1 MPTAFITGI
10 TGQDGSF
17 LAEQL
22 LADGWTV
29 AGLIR
34 RSASRSLW
42 RLHPVLNKIQL
53 VDGDLLDQGSLIN
66 ALMELQPD
74 HVYNLAA
81 QSFVATSWRQPVLT
95 AEVTAVGAARLL
107 EAVRIA
113 CPSARVYQ
121 AGSSEM
127 FGLST
132 EPVQSERTPF
142 HPRSPYGVAKV
153 YAHHL
158 AVNYRESH
166 GLFVVGGILFNHES
180 ERRSPEFVTRKIS
193 MGVAAIRHGKQ
204 DTLKLGAIDVR
215 RDWGFAGDYTRAMR
229 LMLEQ
234 PTPRDFVIATGRS
247 WSVRDFAER
256 AFAVAGLNMEAHLE
270 HDPALLRPAEIE
282 CLCGDASQAKT
293 ALGWEPKLSFDALVE
308 RMVLADLERA
318 AQGSWPPVDAQ
329 ICARS

>member
-1 MPTAFITGI
+1 MPSTFITGI

-29 AGLIR
+29 AGLVR
-34 RSASRSLW
+34 RSASRTLW
-42 RLHPVLNKIQL
+42 RLRHIQDQVQL
-53 VDGDLLDQGSLIN
+53 IDGDLLDQGSLIN
-66 ALMELQPD
+66 ALNDVRPD

-95 AEVTAVGAARLL
+95 GEVTAVGAARLL
-107 EAVRIA
+107 ESVRIA
-113 CPSARVYQ
+113 CPEARVYQ

-127 FGLST
+127 FGVSADDIQN
-132 EPVQSERTPF
+132 ESTPF
-142 HPRSPYGVAKV
+142 RPRSPYGVAKV

-166 GLFVVGGILFNHES
+166 GMYVVGGILFNHES

-193 MGVAAIRHGKQ
+193 QGVAAIRHGRATKL
-204 DTLKLGAIDVR
+204 TLGAMDVR
-215 RDWGFAGDYTRAMR
+215 RDWGFAGDYTRAMH

-234 PTPRDFVIATGRS
+234 PEPQDLVIGTGTS

-256 AFAVAGLNMEAHLE
+256 AFAVAGLRMADHIE
-270 HDPALLRPAEIE
+270 HDPDLLRPAEIH
-282 CLCGDASQAKT
+282 CLCGDYSRARE
-293 ALGWEPKLSFDALVE
+293 ALGWEPQVGFDALVE
-308 RMVLADLERA
+308 RMVLADLARA
-318 AQGSWPPVDAQ
+318 ARGNDDAET
-329 ICARS
+329 CA